1 MEVSPTLW
9 PAPDAAWRLSDDL
22 IGIIQQTVT
31 KPLPADISK
40 LQRHNLIQKRVAH
53 LGTRL
58 GYDAKIEVGAG
69 YIARRGEGLFDVV
82 WSHPQAQRTIV
93 MEIDSSWRQRSLEK
107 LGRAL
112 SGPKRLW
119 IYYGSRA
126 MPEAPPQPE
135 LRKINILQVAPE
147 LLGVRHQKRR
157 VKVEASCW
165 PEALYPAQAVQ
176 RSQPGWAAAA
186 L

>member
-9 PAPDAAWRLSDDL
+9 PAPDAAWRLSGEL

-31 KPLPADISK
+31 APLPDDLSK

-69 YIARRGEGLFDVV
+69 YIDRKGEGLLDVV
-82 WSHPQAQRTIV
+82 WSHPQDRRTIA
-93 MEIDSSWRQRSLEK
+93 MEIDSSWRQRSLVK
-107 LGRAL
+107 LGRAPD
-112 SGPKRLW
+112 GHRRLW

-126 MPEAPPQPE
+126 MPEAPTEPG
-135 LRKINILQVAPE
+135 LRRINILQIDPG
-147 LLGVRHQKRR
+147 LLGIRQQKRR
-157 VKVEASCW
+157 VKVEPSCW
-165 PEALYPAQAVQ
+165 PPALYPAQAVQ
-176 RSQPGWAAAA
+176 RSRPGWAAAA